1 MVSMMPTPMMPFSF
15 LESFY
20 RKHGYSQV
28 EVTSRILGPWQLQ
41 LTVVEG
47 PLTRVGTI
55 TIIGNEAYDTVALT
69 NYLLGPTR
77 ERYPRIRQDTGLP
90 SLRLIFTAEWT

>member
-1 MVSMMPTPMMPFSF
+1 MT
-15 LESFY
+15 
-20 RKHGYSQV
+20 SQ
-28 EVTSRILGPWQLQ
+28 TLGPWRLG

-47 PLTRVGTI
+47 PLTRIGTI
-55 TIIGNEAYDTVALT
+55 TIIGNEAYDTVTLT

-90 SLRLIFTAEWT
+90 FIESDMFQRSGLGPSPVCSRRLSRRAG